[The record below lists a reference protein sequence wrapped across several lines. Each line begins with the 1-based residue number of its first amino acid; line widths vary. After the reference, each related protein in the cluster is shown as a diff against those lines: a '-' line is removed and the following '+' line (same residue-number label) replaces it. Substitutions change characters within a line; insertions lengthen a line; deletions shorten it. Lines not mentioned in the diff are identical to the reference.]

1 MRDEEKICIDKKMLI
16 EILMLLASLREV
28 LIIIQKTEKDV
39 KEMIPKIDE
48 TWRKL
53 YKYNLK
59 ELYENIQTNR

>member
-1 MRDEEKICIDKKMLI
+1 LRDEEKICIDRKMLI

-28 LIIIQKTEKDV
+28 LTIIQRTEKDV
-39 KEMIPKIDE
+39 KEIIPKIDE